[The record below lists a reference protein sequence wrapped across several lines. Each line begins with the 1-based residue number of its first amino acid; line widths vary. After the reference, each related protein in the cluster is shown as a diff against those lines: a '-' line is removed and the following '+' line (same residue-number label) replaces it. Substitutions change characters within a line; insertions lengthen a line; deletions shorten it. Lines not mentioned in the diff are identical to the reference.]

1 MEWMSSR
8 TSRVRAIAVALVLA
22 LSAPA
27 AANPDERSNGARA
40 AHLAPIVLGGTLYLV
55 LEMPLKDEVSPAH
68 CRWCEPNGFDAAV
81 RSALRWDNVRAA
93 NTLSN
98 LTGYIGNPLYA
109 SGLLLIGTDDA
120 ISGRRYLDNTTPVLQ
135 AAIATGL
142 FNQVLKIAFARKR
155 PFLHYGAQ
163 HVRPANDVYTS
174 FFSGHTAL
182 AFALATSSGVVA
194 NLRDYP
200 SAPAIWIGGLT
211 LATAT
216 GYLRIAGDAHYAT
229 DVLTGAIV
237 GSAFGVA
244 IPLLFHREV
253 LTDEVAPMMRVAPT
267 DRRPVMVSF
276 GGAF

>member
-1 MEWMSSR
+1 MATMSSR
-8 TSRVRAIAVALVLA
+8 TPQLAALA
-22 LSAPA
+22 LSLVAFASKA
-27 AANPDERSNGARA
+27 AANPDERTDGARL
-40 AHLAPIVLGGTLYLV
+40 AHVAPVVIGGGLYLV
-55 LEMPLKDEVSPAH
+55 LELPLKTKVSPAR

-93 NTLSN
+93 NALSN
-98 LTGYIGNPLYA
+98 ITGYLGNPLYA

-135 AAIATGL
+135 AAIAVGL
-142 FNQVLKIAFARKR
+142 VNQALKIVFARKR
-155 PFLHYGAQ
+155 PFLAYGAQ

-237 GSAFGVA
+237 GSAMGLA
-244 IPLLFHREV
+244 IPLLFHRDV
-253 LTDEVAPMMRVAPT
+253 LTDENTPMMRTAPAS
-267 DRRPVMVSF
+267 DRRPVLVSF